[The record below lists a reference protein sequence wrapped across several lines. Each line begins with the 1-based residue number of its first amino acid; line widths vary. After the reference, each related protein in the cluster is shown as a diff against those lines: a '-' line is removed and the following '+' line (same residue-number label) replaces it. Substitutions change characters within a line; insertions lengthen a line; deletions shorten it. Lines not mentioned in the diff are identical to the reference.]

1 MSAQPEEQLLEMLAH
16 DLHASIAASKI
27 DEPVCLVCIMH
38 DVDELEETF
47 KWHRYPHPSLFIG
60 TASERAS
67 FAASYRKS
75 LASKGRDLDDGIYNP
90 AEYSRGDIYAARG
103 ERAKE
108 LDRVAGEVT
117 LGSPEAWRAFFVRLA
132 QRVGAMGLEE
142 VLDVTDDFCTY
153 TTDCHLESLQDCF
166 RAGVPAEIRATLV
179 ERNFLPRAF
188 SD

>member
-1 MSAQPEEQLLEMLAH
+1 MSAEAEEQLLGMLAH
-16 DLHASIAASKI
+16 DLHAFIAALKI

-38 DVDELEETF
+38 DVDDLEETF

-67 FAASYRKS
+67 FAASYRKR

-103 ERAKE
+103 ERAQE

-117 LGSPEAWRAFFVRLA
+117 LESPEAWRGFYVRLA
-132 QRVGAMGLEE
+132 QRVWAMDLEK
-142 VLDVTDDFCTY
+142 VLEVTDDFCTY
-153 TTDCHLESLQDCF
+153 TTDCHLESLLDCF
-166 RAGVPAEIRATLV
+166 RAGVPAATRATLV
-179 ERNFLPRAF
+179 ERGFLPRAF
-188 SD
+188 GG